1 MANWILDPAKD
12 GLTFTVEI
20 TLFVGFI
27 IITVLLILLRS
38 RFPQLT
44 LNGWIELL
52 IGSFCL
58 ALKGIFDGLDTIAPT
73 DLLHD
78 IFDYSEASF
87 MFIGLILLGIGLLRI
102 TIYSARVWEV
112 R

>member
-1 MANWILDPAKD
+1 MAEWIPESVTDTI
-12 GLTFTVEI
+12 TFSVEI
-20 TLFVGFI
+20 TLFVGFLV
-27 IITVLLILLRS
+27 ITILLIVFRS
-38 RFPQLT
+38 RYPQLT

-73 DLLHD
+73 ELLHA

>member
-1 MANWILDPAKD
+1 MAEWILESKD

-20 TLFVGFI
+20 TLSVGFI
-27 IITVLLILLRS
+27 IICVLLFLLRS

-44 LNGWIELL
+44 KNGWIELL

-58 ALKGIFDGLDTIAPT
+58 ALKGISDGLDTISPT

-78 IFDYSEASF
+78 IFDALDAGF
-87 MFIGLILLGIGLLRI
+87 MILGLIALGIGLLRI